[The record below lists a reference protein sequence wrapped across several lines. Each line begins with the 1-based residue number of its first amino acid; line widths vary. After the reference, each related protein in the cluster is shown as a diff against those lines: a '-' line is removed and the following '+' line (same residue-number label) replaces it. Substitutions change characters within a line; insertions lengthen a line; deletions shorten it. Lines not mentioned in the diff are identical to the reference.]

1 MYFLKSKD
9 FENLYSSSAF
19 HVIRKLES
27 TKKESKE
34 IKPRFFPY
42 STINE
47 YHLTFKISKLFE
59 KKTCPKK
66 IPKKP
71 RNLNEFNSLK
81 YICLSLPLS
90 KFLK

>member
-1 MYFLKSKD
+1 MYFFKSKD
-9 FENLYSSSAF
+9 FENLYSSRAF
-19 HVIRKLES
+19 HVIKKLER

-34 IKPRFFPY
+34 INPRFLPY

-47 YHLTFKISKLFE
+47 YHLTFKISGLLA

-66 IPKKP
+66 IPIKP

-81 YICLSLPLS
+81 YITLSLPLTNIN
-90 KFLK
+90 